1 MFATFRRSAL
11 VAGSA
16 FAMLVQ
22 PAIAQEAPIVSLEQ
36 ALDLTGVADDA
47 TSSASNPRIV
57 GPRAESEAAQAL
69 IGQARSRPNPEISLE
84 VENIAGSGAFSGL
97 SVSEYTLAV

>member
-11 VAGSA
+11 FAGLA
-16 FAMLVQ
+16 LAMLVQ
-22 PAIAQEAPIVSLEQ
+22 PAIAQDASIVSLEE

-47 TSSASNPRIV
+47 TSSTFNPRIV

-69 IGQARSRPNPEISLE
+69 VGQARLRPNPEVSLE

-97 SVSEYTLAV
+97 SLSLIHI